1 MLGIVDSFS
10 NKWVPTNGC
19 QQMGGILMGTNC
31 VPLLV
36 NLFLNFYENEFL
48 DKLIEEG
55 KRRLARKCNLS
66 LH

>member
-1 MLGIVDSFS
+1 MHVRYGRQLFQQMGA
-10 NKWVPTNGC
+10 NKW
-19 QQMGGILMGTNC
+19 GGILMGTNC